1 MVRSVTMSR
10 RRCVTGTIAAT
21 VLAAPAL
28 RTRASDPIQ
37 LKFATADTMQDTSY
51 SVSQRFAADIAQRTG
66 GKYQMQIFV
75 NGALGTALNLANSL
89 QTGILDGAILT
100 SGFLESFVPT
110 VQVVDLPFVFKDGEA
125 AARILDGSIGRSLF
139 ADMEA
144 KGFIGL
150 EWGWYGWRQMET
162 RDRAVHSPDDLRGL
176 KMRIQPGPVFAAM
189 FKAVG
194 AIPVALDGTEVYLAL
209 SQKTVD
215 GLEFPLPTSVT
226 FKVYE
231 VCKYVGLT
239 NHIYNAGALM
249 ISKARWTQMSEAD
262 RTAFREAGKAVLP
275 YWRETIAKAADSA
288 IGFLQQKSMQ
298 ITEVD
303 HAAFRSKMEPVFA
316 QFRPK
321 YPKLLD
327 EMLAAQA

>member
-1 MVRSVTMSR
+1 MR
-10 RRCVTGTIAAT
+10 RRLAGAVAGLA
-21 VLAAPAL
+21 LAAPAL

-37 LKFATADTMQDTSY
+37 LRFATADTMQDTSY
-51 SVSQRFAADIAQRTG
+51 SVSQVFADDIAKRTG
-66 GKYQMQIFV
+66 GKYRMQIFV

-110 VQVVDLPFVFKDGEA
+110 VQVVDLPFIFKDSDS
-125 AARILDGSIGRSLF
+125 AARILDGPIGRSLF
-139 ADMEA
+139 TDMEA
-144 KGFIGL
+144 KGFVGL
-150 EWGWYGWRQMET
+150 EWGWYGWRQMQT
-162 RDRAVHSPDDLRGL
+162 RDRAVHTPDDLRGL

-231 VCKYVGLT
+231 VCKYVAMT

-249 ISKARWTQMSEAD
+249 ISKSRWTQMTEAD
-262 RTAFREAGKAVLP
+262 RTAFREAAKGVLP
-275 YWRETIAKAADSA
+275 YWREAIAKAADGA
-288 IGFLQQKSMQ
+288 AGFLQQKGMH

-303 HAAFRSKMEPVFA
+303 HAAFRKKMEPVLTE
-316 QFRPK
+316 FRPK

-327 EMLAAQA
+327 DIVAQQA

>member
-1 MVRSVTMSR
+1 MIRTGAISR
-10 RRCVTGTIAAT
+10 RRCVAGAVAGAA
-21 VLAAPAL
+21 LAAPAIC
-28 RTRASDPIQ
+28 TRAASPIQ

-51 SVSQRFAADIAQRTG
+51 SVSQRFAADIAQRTN

-110 VQVVDLPFVFKDGEA
+110 VQVLDLPFVFKDSDS
-125 AARILDGSIGRSLF
+125 AARILDGPIGRSLF
-139 ADMEA
+139 TDMAA

-162 RDRAVHSPDDLRGL
+162 RDRPVHAPDDLRGL
-176 KMRIQPGPVFAAM
+176 KMRIQPGPIFAAM
-189 FKAVG
+189 FKALG

-231 VCKYVGLT
+231 VCKYVAMT
-239 NHIYNAGALM
+239 DHIYNAGALM
-249 ISKARWTQMSEAD
+249 ISKARWTRMTDAD
-262 RTAFREAGKAVLP
+262 RTAFQEAGKAVLP
-275 YWRETIAKAADSA
+275 YWRATIAKAADDA
-288 IGFLQQKSMQ
+288 TGFLQQKGMQ
-298 ITEVD
+298 ITQVD
-303 HAAFRSKMEPVFA
+303 HAAFRNKMDPVYKE
-316 QFRPK
+316 FRPR

-327 EMLAAQA
+327 AILAQQA

>member
-1 MVRSVTMSR
+1 MVRGSVISR
-10 RRCVTGTIAAT
+10 RRLTGAVAGLALAT
-21 VLAAPAL
+21 PAL
-28 RTRASDPIQ
+28 QSRAADPIQ

-51 SVSQRFAADIAQRTG
+51 SVSQRFADEIAQRTS
-66 GKYQMQIFV
+66 GKYQMQLFV

-110 VQVVDLPFVFKDGEA
+110 VQVVDLPFVFKDSA
-125 AARILDGSIGRSLF
+125 SAARILDGPIGRSLF
-139 ADMEA
+139 TDMEA

-231 VCKYVGLT
+231 VCKYVAMT
-239 NHIYNAGALM
+239 NHIYNAGAM
-249 ISKARWTQMSEAD
+249 MMSKVRWTQMTEAD
-262 RTAFREAGKAVLP
+262 RTAFREAAKAVLP
-275 YWRETIAKAADSA
+275 YWRETIAKAADNA
-288 IGFLQQKSMQ
+288 TGFLQQKGMQ
-298 ITEVD
+298 ITEAD
-303 HAAFRSKMEPVFA
+303 HAAFRAKMEPMFNE
-316 QFRPK
+316 FRPK

-327 EMLAAQA
+327 DILAQQA

>member
-1 MVRSVTMSR
+1 MSR
-10 RRCVTGTIAAT
+10 RRLTGAIAGLA
-21 VLAAPAL
+21 LAAPAL
-28 RTRASDPIQ
+28 RTRAADPIQ

-51 SVSQRFAADIAQRTG
+51 SVSQHFAADIAQRTG

-110 VQVVDLPFVFKDGEA
+110 VQVVDLPFVFKDNES
-125 AARILDGSIGRSLF
+125 AARILDGPIGRSLF
-139 ADMEA
+139 TDMEA
-144 KGFIGL
+144 RGFVGL

-162 RDRAVHSPDDLRGL
+162 RDRVVHSPDDLRGL

-231 VCKYVGLT
+231 VCKQVAMT

-249 ISKARWTQMSEAD
+249 ISKTRWTQMTEAD

-275 YWRETIAKAADSA
+275 YWRETIAKASDNAT
-288 IGFLQQKSMQ
+288 GFLQQKGMQ
-298 ITEVD
+298 ITEAD
-303 HAAFRSKMEPVFA
+303 HAAFRAKMQPVFD

-327 EMLAAQA
+327 DILAQQA

>member
-1 MVRSVTMSR
+1 MIRSTRLSR
-10 RRCVTGTIAAT
+10 RSCLTGAAT
-21 VLAAPAL
+21 GLALAMPAL
-28 RTRASDPIQ
+28 RTHAADPIQ

-51 SVSQRFAADIAQRTG
+51 SVSQRFADDIAKRTG

-110 VQVVDLPFVFKDGEA
+110 VQVVDLPFVFKDSDSA
-125 AARILDGSIGRSLF
+125 AKILDGPVGRSLF
-139 ADMEA
+139 TDMET
-144 KGFIGL
+144 KGFVGL
-150 EWGWYGWRQMET
+150 EWGWYGWREMET
-162 RDRAVHSPDDLRGL
+162 RDRAVHTPDDLRGL
-176 KMRIQPGPVFAAM
+176 KMRIQPGPVFVAM

-226 FKVYE
+226 FKVFE
-231 VCKYVGLT
+231 VCKYVGMT

-249 ISKARWTQMSEAD
+249 ISKARWTQMTEAD

-275 YWRETIAKAADSA
+275 YWRETIAKAADNA
-288 IGFLQQKSMQ
+288 VGFLRQKGMQ
-298 ITEVD
+298 ITQVD
-303 HAAFRSKMEPVFA
+303 HAAFRKKMEPVFD

-327 EMLAAQA
+327 AIMSQQA